1 MTYDLPSTLN
11 GDRQKAPN
19 GDSETSKTM
28 ATTTTTK
35 KKVAVIGAGV
45 SGLAAIQQL
54 VEAFQRDQ
62 VKDKLLELDLVVFE
76 SKNEV
81 GGVWLTDDRP
91 KKSIRTQLPS
101 RNASSSSS
109 RQDEDVYSY
118 PPQWENPSPMY
129 EGLRT
134 NLAHDL
140 MSFRGFPFP
149 EDTPLFPD
157 QPRVQAYLEAF
168 ADKYNLR
175 KHIRSNT
182 RVERVYL
189 TPDQSPSKEGTRRWT
204 IESAPSVPS
213 ANDQEDE
220 ASQRRKEEFDYI
232 CVSNGHYSD
241 GWIPSVP
248 GLSSYPGKLIHS
260 RFFLKAEEYKGKSV
274 LVVGSFASGGDISR
288 LIASLNIE
296 KYSPDGQPLNGHL
309 KSDFTRVWVSSS
321 GTTAHS
327 ASQDGPW
334 AKFIKN
340 VPLISHIDPP
350 SAEHPRGLIH
360 FQLPAESGAEAKGE
374 GDGDN
379 KAGRTEPLEAPE
391 VIIYATGYN
400 FLYPFFKAT
409 DAPWNKHKLG
419 DGAVRDGEREKG
431 DQWEVGGVKGQG
443 MRGLDEL
450 MLFLEG
456 DRTMAFPVLAYQ
468 VVPFPLA
475 QVQARL
481 FSLLWADLLPSFPD
495 HPKLPHN
502 PSNPFSQPLKDSSD
516 EVADESKLAA
526 GEPFNTSSD
535 PVVSPEAA
543 KQGDPRSK
551 QNSKSEKPRKVM
563 EKMKALVFGHPYE
576 WIYSE
581 FLMSL
586 MAEAE
591 KGKQVEDHWRK
602 TEDWRIARREDPTL
616 RKRTLGY

>member
-1 MTYDLPSTLN
+1 MTYDLPSTLQN
-11 GDRQKAPN
+11 GGAM
-19 GDSETSKTM
+19 KTM
-28 ATTTTTK
+28 IRK
-35 KKVAVIGAGV
+35 KRVAVIGAGV

-54 VEAFQRDQ
+54 VEAFDRDE
-62 VKDKLLELDLVVFE
+62 VKGKLELDLVVFE

-91 KKSIRTQLPS
+91 KKSIRTHLPGQ
-101 RNASSSSS
+101 NTSS
-109 RQDEDVYSY
+109 QAEEVYSY
-118 PPQWENPSPMY
+118 PPEWENPSPMY
-129 EGLRT
+129 QGLRT

-149 EDTPLFPD
+149 DDTPLFPD

-168 ADKYNLR
+168 ADRYNLR
-175 KHIRSNT
+175 QHIRFNT

-189 TPDQSPSKEGTRRWT
+189 TPNHEQNQCAAEGTGQATRRWT
-204 IESAPSVPS
+204 IESAS
-213 ANDQEDE
+213 AGPGAVNQ
-220 ASQRRKEEFDYI
+220 ATWLKNKEEFDYV

-241 GWIPSVP
+241 GWIPTTP
-248 GLSSYPGKLIHS
+248 GLSSYPGRLIHS
-260 RFFLKAEEYKGKSV
+260 RFFLKAEEFKGKSV

-288 LIASLNIE
+288 LIASLNIDQF
-296 KYSPDGQPLNGHL
+296 SPDGQPLNGHP
-309 KSDFTRVWVSSS
+309 KDGFTRVWVSSS

-327 ASQDGPW
+327 ASSDGPW
-334 AKFIKN
+334 AKYIKN
-340 VPLISHIDPP
+340 VPLISHFDPP

-360 FQLPAESGAEAKGE
+360 FQSPAAAESGSDSEKV
-374 GDGDN
+374 
-379 KAGRTEPLEAPE
+379 EPLDAPE

-409 DAPWNKHKLG
+409 DAPWDKHKLV
-419 DGAVRDGEREKG
+419 DGAVREGEREKG

-443 MRGLDEL
+443 MRGLDDL

-481 FSLLWADLLPSFPD
+481 FSLLWADLLPSFPQ
-495 HPKLPHN
+495 HPSLPHN
-502 PSNPFSQPLKDSSD
+502 PSNPFSQPTAD
-516 EVADESKLAA
+516 EVGNETRTAA

-535 PVVSPEAA
+535 PVALAPEAA
-543 KQGDPRSK
+543 KQGNPRSK
-551 QNSKSEKPRKVM
+551 GNGDKPRKVM

-576 WIYSE
+576 WTYSE

-586 MAEAE
+586 MAEAD
-591 KGKQVEDHWRK
+591 KGRAGDIEEHWK
-602 TEDWRIARREDPTL
+602 KIEDWRIARREDPTL

>member
-1 MTYDLPSTLN
+1 MTYDLPSTWN
-11 GDRQKAPN
+11 GHQAN
-19 GDSETSKTM
+19 GHHKP
-28 ATTTTTK
+28 ATRTTK
-35 KKVAVIGAGV
+35 RVAVIGAGV

-54 VEAFQRDQ
+54 VEAFQRDN
-62 VKDKLLELDLVVFE
+62 VKDELELDLVVFE

-91 KKSIRTQLPS
+91 KKSVRTQLPS
-101 RNASSSSS
+101 TNGSSTTCT
-109 RQDEDVYSY
+109 QNDNVYSY
-118 PPQWENPSPMY
+118 PPEWENPSPMY

-157 QPRVQAYLEAF
+157 QPKVQAYLEAF

-175 KHIRSNT
+175 QNIRFNT

-189 TPDQSPSKEGTRRWT
+189 TPNQAPTAKGRRWT
-204 IESAPSVPS
+204 IESAPSIPLDN
-213 ANDQEDE
+213 AQEDE
-220 ASQRRKEEFDYI
+220 STKRKEEFDYI

-288 LIASLNIE
+288 LIASLNIDR
-296 KYSPDGQPLNGHL
+296 YSADGQPLNGHS
-309 KSDFTRVWVSSS
+309 KEEFTRVWVSSS
-321 GTTAHS
+321 GSTAHS

-334 AKFIKN
+334 AKFIRN
-340 VPLISHIDPP
+340 VPLISHINPP

-360 FQLPAESGAEAKGE
+360 FQPPAESE
-374 GDGDN
+374 
-379 KAGRTEPLEAPE
+379 EPVPPLNAPE

-409 DAPWNKHKLG
+409 DAPWDKHKLV
-419 DGAVRDGEREKG
+419 DGAVRKGEREKG

-481 FSLLWADLLPSFPD
+481 FSLLWADLLPSFPE

-502 PSNPFSQPLKDSSD
+502 PSNPFSQPP
-516 EVADESKLAA
+516 ETAANESKDGSKVAA

-535 PVVSPEAA
+535 PVASPEAA
-543 KQGDPRSK
+543 KQGDPK
-551 QNSKSEKPRKVM
+551 TKSNGEKPRKVM
-563 EKMKALVFGHPYE
+563 EKMKALVFGNPYE

-581 FLMSL
+581 FLMGL
-586 MAEAE
+586 MAGAE
-591 KGKQVEDHWRK
+591 QGRDVEDHWK
-602 TEDWRIARREDPTL
+602 KIEDWRIARREDATL